1 MRPQKEETRQIRI
14 LIADDHRILREGL
27 GKLLETQ
34 PDLAVVGQANDGA
47 QAYRLAMELQPDV
60 LLLDA
65 RMPRVSGLETI
76 RRLAKTQINTR
87 IILLTS
93 GVDTPVLVE
102 AMRLGIH
109 GVVLKQS
116 AVQNLHAS
124 IRAVATGKYW
134 MLSETV
140 PDLEATL
147 RTYTLKSFDRYTLQ
161 KNLDLTPHELEI
173 VSAVLSGKDNE
184 EIAEELSISELT
196 LKRDLNII
204 FKKVGASNSMQ
215 LLLRLFRR
223 SP

>member
-1 MRPQKEETRQIRI
+1 LGEKEETRQVRI

-27 GKLLETQ
+27 WKLLETQ
-34 PDLAVVGQANDGA
+34 PDLVVVGQAKDGA
-47 QAYRLAMELQPDV
+47 QAFRLAMELQPDV

-76 RRLAKTQINTR
+76 RRLAKTQVNTK
-87 IILLTS
+87 IILLTA
-93 GVDTPVLVE
+93 GVDTPVLAE

-140 PDLEATL
+140 PNLEATL
-147 RTYTLKSFDRYTLQ
+147 KTSIVTSLEKYTLQ
-161 KNLDLTPHELEI
+161 KNLDLTPRDLEI
-173 VSAVLSGKDNE
+173 VTAVLSGKDNE
-184 EIAEELSISELT
+184 EIAEEFSISELT
-196 LKRDLNII
+196 LKRDLDRI
-204 FKKVGASNSMQ
+204 FKKIGSNSLP

-223 SP
+223 LP